1 MLWPS
6 SIQACTDHGLVV
18 SEAMPHADVGHPSE
32 ARPTSVFGQRSHP
45 QAGLLSNSVAA
56 SLSSNSLLAYF
67 SIGEKLS
74 MAGENPGVPYRVIC
88 SGEPP
93 NLGDMQEPSA
103 HNARFFLANAPG
115 GHDFE
120 RRLVALVFLA

>member
-45 QAGLLSNSVAA
+45 GPILRRVSCRTPSLPLSVAIA
-56 SLSSNSLLAYF
+56 FWHILVY
-67 SIGEKLS
+67 GEKLS

-115 GHDFE
+115 GTILRGD
-120 RRLVALVFLA
+120 

>member
-88 SGEPP
+88 SVSHLTSAICKSPVLTMQDFSWLML
-93 NLGDMQEPSA
+93 LGVTILRGD
-103 HNARFFLANAPG
+103 
-115 GHDFE
+115 
-120 RRLVALVFLA
+120 